1 MADISTSYGTW
12 STTEASNPPSGSTAV
27 GTGLDDNLRAI
38 QAGVAQALSDL
49 GDGTLALTTPVLGT
63 PTSGTLTNA
72 TGLPISTGVAG
83 LGSNIATFLA
93 TPSSANL
100 AAALT
105 DETGTGA
112 AVFAGGPTLVAP
124 VLGTPASGT
133 LTNCT
138 GLPIS
143 TGVSGLG
150 SNIATFLATPSS
162 ANLRAAVTD
171 ETGTGAAVFASG
183 PTLVAPALGTPVSG
197 DLSNCTGYPAGN
209 IFASGT
215 RMLFQQTA
223 APTGWTKESAAAY
236 NDAALR
242 FTTATATPTGGNDA
256 FTTHFGTSKST
267 AAYTLLEADIPG
279 HTHTGPSHQH
289 TGPSHTHTFTTG
301 GESGHTHGG
310 VIVSGAS
317 SGFGLGSDVASGS
330 TGASSGH
337 THSGTTDAG
346 GTGNTGAA
354 GTGATGSTG
363 GGGGHSH
370 TLSNFDLKYV
380 DCIVAEKD

>member
-72 TGLPISTGVAG
+72 TGLPISTGVA
-83 LGSNIATFLA
+83 
-93 TPSSANL
+93 
-100 AAALT
+100 
-105 DETGTGA
+105 
-112 AVFAGGPTLVAP
+112 
-124 VLGTPASGT
+124 
-133 LTNCT
+133 
-138 GLPIS
+138 
-143 TGVSGLG
+143 GLG

-301 GESGHTHGG
+301 TESANHTHQQRRFGAAVYYGVGG
-310 VIVSGAS
+310 SGVR
-317 SGFGLGSDVASGS
+317 LGTDAESIGNTVES
-330 TGASSGH
+330 TGTESATHYH
-337 THSGTTDAG
+337 TGTSDAG